1 MVSSSSCGQVRDG
14 LKKNSP
20 STRVSVR
27 GSEWAALFQ
36 VLFSGIDTCRPTIT
50 WKHLRA
56 TQFPV
61 CSVDPLSFLFCPSST
76 FSFKDTE
83 TKSES
88 QGSQKAAEEPGGNAS
103 SEALETQ
110 VRDMTSPG
118 LRDGDGPGYCDIESV
133 RVTTES
139 CHLLQK
145 GPAHTQVVR
154 LCKFAMGKPHGHALK
169 CRPEWS
175 FLL

>member
-1 MVSSSSCGQVRDG
+1 MG
-14 LKKNSP
+14 
-20 STRVSVR
+20 ST
-27 GSEWAALFQ
+27 
-36 VLFSGIDTCRPTIT
+36 FSGALL
-50 WKHLRA
+50 WNGHLQIHHYLKA
-56 TQFPV
+56 LEGCAV
-61 CSVDPLSFLFCPSST
+61 SYCSVDTLSFLFCLSST

-88 QGSQKAAEEPGGNAS
+88 QGSQKAAEEPGRNAS

-145 GPAHTQVVR
+145 GPAHTQVVK
-154 LCKFAMGKPHGHALK
+154 LCKFAMGKPHGHALE
-169 CRPEWS
+169 CRPKWS
-175 FLL
+175 FVL